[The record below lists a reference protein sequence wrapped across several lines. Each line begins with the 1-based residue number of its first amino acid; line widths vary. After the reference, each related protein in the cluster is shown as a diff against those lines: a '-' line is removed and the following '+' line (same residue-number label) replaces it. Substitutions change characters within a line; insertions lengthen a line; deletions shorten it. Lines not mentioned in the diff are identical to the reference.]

1 MSVISFKIS
10 VGIVLLK
17 INACRMRVSGTSSFV
32 MSQNFCQHK
41 FRKHSEVSGVP
52 KYSLITKSMNNSKSL
67 ESNLFSNRSLPF
79 CYIL

>member
-1 MSVISFKIS
+1 MSVISFKMSIS
-10 VGIVLLK
+10 IVLVK
-17 INACRMRVSGTSSFV
+17 INACRVRMSGTSTFV

-67 ESNLFSNRSLPF
+67 ESNLFNNRSLPF
-79 CYIL
+79 SYIL